1 MNSVLALL
9 HLSGRRGTGI
19 AQRADCRQYSSLS
32 ERCGHDVIG
41 PQDMEYCL
49 ACSDKVVGNYS
60 SMASPPQGLSA
71 HCCRC
76 SAMSE
81 FSQSGKARS
90 KLTTHGVVRIIVKAP
105 VFPKCIHADRNIP
118 LLSAETA
125 QLSNMLVANSK
136 LGQSFGELCGVV
148 LGIGQRARNASNVDD
163 ELNFPG
169 PQQVYELAN

>member
-1 MNSVLALL
+1 
-9 HLSGRRGTGI
+9 
-19 AQRADCRQYSSLS
+19 
-32 ERCGHDVIG
+32 
-41 PQDMEYCL
+41 
-49 ACSDKVVGNYS
+49 
-60 SMASPPQGLSA
+60 
-71 HCCRC
+71 
-76 SAMSE
+76 MSE

-90 KLTTHGVVRIIVKAP
+90 KFTTHGVVRIIVKAP

-125 QLSNMLVANSK
+125 QLSDMLVANSK

-169 PQQVYELAN
+169 PQQIYELAN